1 MRAYNRKRKHKHMTK
16 LKYVLQETE
25 TTYLLKVTQLTTK
38 RKSVSE
44 FWKSYRNGKPHTKF
58 KTYKY
63 KD

>member
-1 MRAYNRKRKHKHMTK
+1 MTK

-25 TTYLLKVTQLTTK
+25 TTYLLKITQLTTK